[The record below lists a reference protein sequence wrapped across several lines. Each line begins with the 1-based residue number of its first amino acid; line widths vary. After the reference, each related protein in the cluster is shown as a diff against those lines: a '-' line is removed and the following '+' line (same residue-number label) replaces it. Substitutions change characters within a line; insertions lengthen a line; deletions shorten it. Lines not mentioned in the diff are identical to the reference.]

1 MNKIKIKAKVLQKI
15 GEKLIDKNVFFN
27 SIHKDH
33 ILVKLY
39 YSGVCGSQLMEIY
52 GGRNNKKFLPHML
65 GHEGTGKIISFGQN
79 VKNFKR
85 GENVF
90 LSWICS
96 SRKNKVNPEY
106 FDINTKKK
114 INAGKLTTFNNYA
127 LVDKGNVYKLGN
139 VSKKTGVLLGC
150 ALPTGCGI
158 IENQTYNL
166 KNKKVAIIGLGG
178 VGLSA
183 LLASVYKKA
192 KEIYVLEKN
201 LERLENIK
209 YFFKNKKITYL
220 QSSENTL
227 KKYKD
232 FFDIVIECSGK
243 SEIIEKSIKLIK
255 NNGKVIFASHPN
267 KKNKIRL
274 DPFDLILGKKISGSW
289 GGQTK
294 FEKNL
299 PIMRKIIKK
308 FKNIDKLFF
317 TKQYSLNEINKAIRD
332 MKTGKVIRPLIKM

>member
-1 MNKIKIKAKVLQKI
+1 MDKIKIKARVLEKI
-15 GEKLIDKNVFFN
+15 GKKLTNKNIFFN

-65 GHEGTGKIISFGQN
+65 GHEGTGKIISFGKG
-79 VKNFKR
+79 VRNFKKQ
-85 GENVF
+85 ENVF

-96 SRKNKVNPEY
+96 ERKNKVSPEY
-106 FDINTKKK
+106 FDVNTKKK

-158 IENQTYNL
+158 IENQVTNL
-166 KNKKVAIIGLGG
+166 KNKKIAIIGLGG

-192 KEIYVLEKN
+192 QKIYVLEKN
-201 LERLENIK
+201 LERLNNIK
-209 YFFKNKKITYL
+209 RYFKNEKIVYL
-220 QSSENTL
+220 QSSESTFKN
-227 KKYKD
+227 YNG
-232 FFDIVIECSGK
+232 FFDVVVECSGK
-243 SEIIEKSIKLIK
+243 SQIIEKSIKLIK

-267 KKNKIRL
+267 KKNKIKL

-294 FEKNL
+294 FVKNL
-299 PIMRKIIKK
+299 SFMKKIIKK

-317 TKQYSLNEINKAIRD
+317 SKQYNLNEINKAIRD
-332 MKTGKVIRPLIKM
+332 MKIGKVIRPLIKM